1 MPTLRR
7 GFRSAR
13 FLVDET
19 DLSGMRN
26 GGNLPFDER
35 ARFASFRRAVDAVRL
50 RLRRSA
56 LLLRRR
62 LLPARSLV
70 ALRRKVAS
78 L

>member
-19 DLSGMRN
+19 DLPGMRN
-26 GGNLPFDER
+26 GRNFPLDER
-35 ARFASFRRAVDAVRL
+35 ARFAPLRRAVDSVRL
-50 RLRRSA
+50 RLRRAA

-62 LLPARSLV
+62 LLPARSLIAAV
-70 ALRRKVAS
+70 
-78 L
+78 